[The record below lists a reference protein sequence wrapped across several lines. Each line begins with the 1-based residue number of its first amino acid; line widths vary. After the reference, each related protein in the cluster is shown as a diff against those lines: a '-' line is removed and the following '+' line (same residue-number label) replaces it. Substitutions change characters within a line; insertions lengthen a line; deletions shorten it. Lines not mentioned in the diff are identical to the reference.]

1 MCSKVV
7 FTDKTSVVINNG
19 VLFPAG
25 FLLLV
30 RCINS
35 VLMRMAFGSL
45 IVCSENTGQVPTHV
59 VCITLLLGCWVAM
72 RASVVVRPVLGSD
85 DYVCSLISLCYR

>member
-45 IVCSENTGQVPTHV
+45 IVCSEIRDRFPRM
-59 VCITLLLGCWVAM
+59 L
-72 RASVVVRPVLGSD
+72 SV
-85 DYVCSLISLCYR
+85 

>member
-1 MCSKVV
+1 MCSQVV

-45 IVCSENTGQVPTHV
+45 IVCSEYGTGSHA
-59 VCITLLLGCWVAM
+59 CCLYNI
-72 RASVVVRPVLGSD
+72 ASWVLGGYACERCGATSFG
-85 DYVCSLISLCYR
+85 C